1 MKRKLVLVI
10 LWGLVL
16 GLMVLIFGFSA
27 QPGETSAGVSSCI
40 AKPVTDAIAARWAPQ
55 SSAEY
60 EQLYSQVDF
69 AVRKIAHFSEYAALG
84 FCLCL
89 LVRCYGLRKWWLPY
103 ALGTLYAATDEL
115 HQHFIDARS
124 AQVSDV
130 LLDSAGVLCGVLV
143 AMLCLFWRM
152 KWRKKHVHNA

>member
-10 LWGLVL
+10 LWALVL

-27 QPGETSAGVSSCI
+27 QPGETSSDVSSLI
-40 AKPVTDAIAARWAPQ
+40 AKPVTDAIAARRAPQ
-55 SSAEY
+55 SSVEY
-60 EQLYSQVDF
+60 EQLYDQVDF
-69 AVRKIAHFSEYAALG
+69 AVRKIAHFCEYAALG

-89 LVRCYGLRKWWLPY
+89 LVRCYGVRRWWIPH

-115 HQHFIDARS
+115 HQRFIDERC
-124 AQVSDV
+124 AQVADV

-143 AMLCLFWRM
+143 AMLCLLLRR
-152 KWRKKHVHNA
+152 KWRKKHVHHS